1 LKATISAQ
9 NGRPLAFVAAFFVSD
24 RRDSGYTILPGLLRH
39 NTTRRKSFLMT
50 GSPRARLT
58 RDDWISAGF
67 EALQTTGPDVLGAE
81 PLARRLGTTKGS
93 FYWHFKDVPA
103 FHAALLARWQAE
115 AEAALLAASGVTDTA
130 RLRATAQAIADSI
143 HHDSLALRCEPM
155 IRAWAQGTAMVAGPL
170 LDVDALRLARLRDLL
185 AACGIGNPEMA
196 RILYAAATGMQ
207 GLQDADR
214 DETANAIGSLVDLI
228 LALR

>member
-1 LKATISAQ
+1 
-9 NGRPLAFVAAFFVSD
+9 
-24 RRDSGYTILPGLLRH
+24 
-39 NTTRRKSFLMT
+39 MT

-58 RDDWISAGF
+58 RDDWIAAGF
-67 EALQTTGPDVLGAE
+67 EALHATGPDALGAE

-115 AEAALLAASGVTDTA
+115 AEAALTQTRGITDTA
-130 RLRATAQAIADSI
+130 RLRATAQGIADST
-143 HHDSLALRCEPM
+143 HHDSPALRCEPM
-155 IRAWAQGTAMVAGPL
+155 IRAWAQGHANVAGTL
-170 LDVDALRLARLRDLL
+170 REVDAARLARLL
-185 AACGIGNPEMA
+185 ASLSACGIRNPEMA

-207 GLQDADR
+207 ALQDEGR